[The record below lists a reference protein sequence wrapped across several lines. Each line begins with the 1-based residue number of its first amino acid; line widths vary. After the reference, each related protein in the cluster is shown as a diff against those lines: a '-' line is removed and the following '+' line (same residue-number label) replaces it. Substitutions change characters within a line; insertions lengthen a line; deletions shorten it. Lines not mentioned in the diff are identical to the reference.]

1 MALPQFTS
9 LNSATAAIGA
19 AFSFAV
25 TASNKPT
32 SIGISGNPS
41 WVILSVSATVA
52 DGAKGEITLNWQPLQ
67 QTGNYSFTLSATNA
81 DGVATQSFTLIVKN
95 SQTVTFIIPKVPRT
109 YTEDDGSIVN
119 EELEIYDTFGDDP
132 PESATVIL
140 QATSDSGLTDFTY
153 TSSDPAGALV
163 FDGNKLKMLQR
174 AEVTITATQPGD
186 AQYISASASATISP
200 PDLPATQTLTVTIP
214 SEMQPGQ
221 YADFSASSS
230 AGLAVSVR
238 SFSPEIVEIVG
249 SQLHALLPGGAIIEF
264 SAPGNETYAEVTET
278 FFVFVEG
285 LPQTVTFSPVPS
297 LAVGDE
303 VTLSATSSAGLAV
316 TFSSS
321 DPLIMS
327 VTGAILKILRQGYA
341 TITATAATSPIYS
354 AASASQDVVVGSSGQ
369 SIIFPTIP
377 EIPYGAAG
385 YNVAVSATSGLP
397 VALASSNP
405 SVAIVV
411 GNTLLLSISGVGT
424 TTITASQAGN
434 PFWLPATSQQQLL
447 RVVKAEQGLNFTR
460 PPALI
465 PVGDRVLLGAS
476 TTSGGTVQ
484 FFATGALAIE
494 DGYLVGKTIGTGTVT
509 ATVAETGLYKPASV
523 TYEVSVGKLDQAISF
538 VEVQV
543 KSFTDFPFRLDVS
556 SNSQLPVALT
566 SSNPSTIEI
575 TDGNLAT
582 IKGTG
587 VVTIEAAQTGDSTYN
602 SAPSVTRQIA
612 VERGVQAIA
621 FQDIAPVAFGG
632 PSFSLRASAPGGIV
646 DFASSNPSVAR
657 VESGNQLVIVGLG
670 VARIIATQTGNQNY
684 FSTSAVQS
692 VIVLPTISS
701 AVGVTKGNDDT
712 EAHSSLTSS
721 PASGVPAFVV
731 SAPSIE
737 DRETHLSISPSAP
750 LNCGGSQISL
760 GTRDTEDH
768 QSLTASPGFS
778 GAAFNMGS
786 VPQGT
791 DESGYSVS
799 LSPAYTGASPAVGAA
814 TEFDISDYRAW
825 LASAASTAA
834 SVVARY
840 DGRNEFEVY
849 FAPTAYEP
857 VGFLKWSKSGVSGR
871 ILNRRVNEDGLEL
884 KGKIAI

>member
-1 MALPQFTS
+1 MLIIYEIEKTS
-9 LNSATAAIGA
+9 DYPSVAPHVAFVSLETPRGDLEVDDIVTISGSDPYYNKSWVVAGTPDS
-19 AFSFAV
+19 FSFLIIVGPDA
-25 TASNKPT
+25 P
-32 SIGISGNPS
+32 SG
-41 WVILSVSATVA
+41 VL
-52 DGAKGEITLNWQPLQ
+52 G
-67 QTGNYSFTLSATNA
+67 
-81 DGVATQSFTLIVKN
+81 GVATPGPTN
-95 SQTVTFIIPKVPRT
+95 SAQTVTFIIPKVPRT

-119 EELEIYDTFGDDP
+119 EELEIYETFVDDS

-153 TSSDPAGALV
+153 TSSDPAVALV

-174 AEVTITATQPGD
+174 AEATITAIQPGN
-186 AQYISASASATISP
+186 AQYISSSASATISP
-200 PDLPATQTLTVTIP
+200 PDLPATQTLTITLL
-214 SEMQPGQ
+214 SDMQPGQ
-221 YADFSASSS
+221 FADFSVSSS

-316 TFSSS
+316 AFSSS
-321 DPLIMS
+321 DPSVMP
-327 VTGAILKILRQGYA
+327 VTGAQLKVLRQGYSI
-341 TITATAATSPIYS
+341 ITATAEASPTYS
-354 AASASQDVVVGSSGQ
+354 PASASQDVVVGSSGQ

-377 EIPYGAAG
+377 EVPYGAAG
-385 YNVAVSATSGLP
+385 YVVAVFATSGLP
-397 VALASSNP
+397 VTLASSNP
-405 SVAIVV
+405 SVAIVL
-411 GNTLLLSISGVGT
+411 GNTLSISGVGT

-460 PPALI
+460 PPSLI
-465 PVGDRVLLGAS
+465 PVGARVLLGAS
-476 TTSGGTVQ
+476 TTSGEPAQ

-509 ATVAETGLYKPASV
+509 ATVAETDLYKPASV
-523 TYEVSVGKLDQAISF
+523 TYEVTVGKLDQAISF
-538 VEVQV
+538 ADVQI

-556 SNSQLPVALT
+556 SNSQLSVALT

-632 PSFSLRASAPGGIV
+632 PSFSLRASAPGGSV
-646 DFASSNPSVAR
+646 AFASSNPSVAR
-657 VESGNQLVIVGLG
+657 VENGNQLVIVGLG
-670 VARIIATQTGNQNY
+670 VARIIATQAGNQNY

-721 PASGVPAFVV
+721 PASGATAVSV

-737 DRETHLSISPSAP
+737 DREAHLSISPSPA

-786 VPQGT
+786 VQQGT
-791 DESGYSVS
+791 DESGYLVA

-825 LASAASTAA
+825 LASAASSAA

>member
-1 MALPQFTS
+1 MAPQ
-9 LNSATAAIGA
+9 I
-19 AFSFAV
+19 V
-25 TASNKPT
+25 TLT
-32 SIGISGNPS
+32 
-41 WVILSVSATVA
+41 
-52 DGAKGEITLNWQPLQ
+52 
-67 QTGNYSFTLSATNA
+67 
-81 DGVATQSFTLIVKN
+81 
-95 SQTVTFIIPKVPRT
+95 IPKVPRT

-119 EELEIYDTFGDDP
+119 EELEIYETFVDDS

-140 QATSDSGLTDFTY
+140 QASSDSELTEFTY
-153 TSSDPAGALV
+153 TSSDPAVALV

-186 AQYISASASATISP
+186 TQYNSASASATISP
-200 PDLPATQTLTVTIP
+200 PALLNAQILTVTVL
-214 SEMQPGQ
+214 SDMQPGQ
-221 YADFSASSS
+221 FADFSVSSS

-321 DPLIMS
+321 DALIMP
-327 VTGAILKILRQGYA
+327 VTGTTLKILRQGYA

-377 EIPYGAAG
+377 EVPYGAAG
-385 YNVAVSATSGLP
+385 YVVAVFATSGLP
-397 VALASSNP
+397 VTLASSNP
-405 SVAIVV
+405 SVAIVL
-411 GNTLLLSISGVGT
+411 GNTLSISGVGT
-424 TTITASQAGN
+424 TTITASQEGN

-460 PPALI
+460 PPSLI
-465 PVGDRVLLGAS
+465 PVGDRVLLGTS
-476 TTSGGTVQ
+476 TTSGEPVQ

-494 DGYLVGKTIGTGTVT
+494 DGYLVGKIIGVGTIT
-509 ATVAETGLYKPASV
+509 ATVAETDLYKPASV
-523 TYEVSVGKLDQAISF
+523 TYEVTVGKLDQAISF
-538 VEVQV
+538 ADVQI

-556 SNSQLPVALT
+556 SNSQLSVALT
-566 SSNPSTIEI
+566 SSNPSIIEI

-602 SAPSVTRQIA
+602 PAPSVTRQIA

-621 FQDIAPVAFGG
+621 FQDIAPVAFGV
-632 PSFSLRASAPGGIV
+632 PSFSLSASAPGGSV
-646 DFASSNPSVAR
+646 AFASSNLSVAQ
-657 VESGNQLVIVGLG
+657 VQNGNQLVIQGLG
-670 VARIIATQTGNQNY
+670 VARIIATQVGNQNY

-721 PASGVPAFVV
+721 PASGATAVSV

-737 DRETHLSISPSAP
+737 DRETHLSISPSPA

-768 QSLTASPGFS
+768 QSLTASLGFS

-786 VPQGT
+786 VQQGT

-857 VGFLKWSKSGVSGR
+857 VGFLKWVKSGVSGR
-871 ILNRRVNEDGLEL
+871 ILNRRTNEDGVEL
-884 KGKIAI
+884 RGKIAI

>member
-1 MALPQFTS
+1 
-9 LNSATAAIGA
+9 
-19 AFSFAV
+19 
-25 TASNKPT
+25 
-32 SIGISGNPS
+32 
-41 WVILSVSATVA
+41 
-52 DGAKGEITLNWQPLQ
+52 
-67 QTGNYSFTLSATNA
+67 
-81 DGVATQSFTLIVKN
+81 
-95 SQTVTFIIPKVPRT
+95 
-109 YTEDDGSIVN
+109 
-119 EELEIYDTFGDDP
+119 
-132 PESATVIL
+132 
-140 QATSDSGLTDFTY
+140 
-153 TSSDPAGALV
+153 
-163 FDGNKLKMLQR
+163 
-174 AEVTITATQPGD
+174 
-186 AQYISASASATISP
+186 
-200 PDLPATQTLTVTIP
+200 
-214 SEMQPGQ
+214 
-221 YADFSASSS
+221 
-230 AGLAVSVR
+230 VR

-264 SAPGNETYAEVTET
+264 SAPGNETYAEITET

-321 DPLIMS
+321 DALIMP
-327 VTGAILKILRQGYA
+327 VTGTTLKILRQGYA

-377 EIPYGAAG
+377 EVPYGAAG
-385 YNVAVSATSGLP
+385 YVVAVFATSGLP
-397 VALASSNP
+397 VTLASSNP
-405 SVAIVV
+405 SVAIVL
-411 GNTLLLSISGVGT
+411 GNTLSISGVGT
-424 TTITASQAGN
+424 TTITASQEGN

-460 PPALI
+460 PPSLI

-476 TTSGGTVQ
+476 TTSGEPAQ

-523 TYEVSVGKLDQAISF
+523 THEVTVGKLDQAISF
-538 VEVQV
+538 ADVQI

-556 SNSQLPVALT
+556 SNSQLSVALT

-602 SAPSVTRQIA
+602 PAPIVTRQIA
-612 VERGVQAIA
+612 VERGVQAIV
-621 FQDIAPVAFGG
+621 FEDIAPVAFGAAS
-632 PSFSLRASAPGGIV
+632 SFSLRASAPGGSV
-646 DFASSNPSVAR
+646 AFASSNPSVAR
-657 VESGNQLVIVGLG
+657 VQNGNQLVIQGLG
-670 VARIIATQTGNQNY
+670 VARIIATQVGNQNY

-701 AVGVTKGNDDT
+701 AVVVTKGNDDT

-737 DRETHLSISPSAP
+737 DREAHLSISPSPA

-786 VPQGT
+786 VQQGT
-791 DESGYSVS
+791 DESGYSVA

-825 LASAASTAA
+825 LASAASSA
-834 SVVARY
+834 SPVVARY